1 MMALNKFL
9 HILVW
14 NIFILYSCS
23 GEYDITK
30 FSLGEER
37 LFEIYQLISDAPCSL

>member
-30 FSLGEER
+30 FSLSEER
-37 LFEIYQLISDAPCSL
+37 PIRTLSINFRCTM